1 MRAGFRG
8 VARCHSRQKE
18 QRFVLKATEKKYMA
32 LHAHAKVEKPLML
45 RNATR
50 KPTELGTG
58 RNNRCA
64 VAEERKASAQFRQ

>member
-1 MRAGFRG
+1 MVCGQATRR

-18 QRFVLKATEKKYMA
+18 QMFVLKATEKRYMA
-32 LHAHAKVEKPLML
+32 LHAHAKIEKPLMP

-50 KPTELGTG
+50 KPTELG
-58 RNNRCA
+58 RNNHCA